1 MRHIDVLEDWCA
13 IQYEGQCYIRT
24 YICMNGT
31 EEFSFWI
38 DFLRRCPDYLRCDQL
53 WFHKCAQL

>member
-38 DFLRRCPDYLRCDQL
+38 DFLRRCPDYLRCDQIIS
-53 WFHKCAQL
+53 